1 MILHYQVAKSP
12 TRWPLSHRATQD
24 SRKGIKGF
32 AVWPLNT
39 PPPHLPNHLGRWEWP
54 GTQKSPTEFT
64 LKLFQSKACVTKPD
78 RVKQEKNPRQEPE
91 CYIKL
96 CPDGS
101 FINTFFCNTIII
113 IFKKNSRFPYPHL
126 GSGAKGLRYWP
137 ISLMPCDYIWLQ
149 REKRYMKKKKRK
161 RGWEHFL
168 LLIPLSSPVVSP
180 RAGEEGRSR
189 RSGQGAGGREAP
201 PRRSPTQGDGP
212 FLTSLLQEKRRP
224 ASPRPRIKQPLWSAR
239 PPVSVLMEIRA
250 CLPAT
255 LSARMQSWSAFP
267 AGTADD
273 NDVLKGS
280 WAFIVYSP
288 FSAFLFFFLSFFFFF
303 FTPNNDF

>member
-1 MILHYQVAKSP
+1 
-12 TRWPLSHRATQD
+12 
-24 SRKGIKGF
+24 
-32 AVWPLNT
+32 
-39 PPPHLPNHLGRWEWP
+39 
-54 GTQKSPTEFT
+54 
-64 LKLFQSKACVTKPD
+64 
-78 RVKQEKNPRQEPE
+78 
-91 CYIKL
+91 
-96 CPDGS
+96 
-101 FINTFFCNTIII
+101 
-113 IFKKNSRFPYPHL
+113 
-126 GSGAKGLRYWP
+126 
-137 ISLMPCDYIWLQ
+137 MPCDYIWLQ
-149 REKRYMKKKKRK
+149 REKRYMKKRKRKRKRK

-288 FSAFLFFFLSFFFFF
+288 FSAFLFFFLSFFFPPRPRTFLANMLDLAQRVVF
-303 FTPNNDF
+303 CALLGSVYASCPPRCECSEAAHTVKCVSRDLRSVPTGIPGYTRNLFITGNQISRIGPESFKGLENVTNLSLSNNR